1 MLKKDKVKK
10 NENKEEKQPKPKKK
24 TKKQIIIYVLIALG
38 VCLIGCLVSFF
49 IYQKTVKPKKSAD
62 ATKTVKKEES
72 KTNSLTE
79 LKTELTDQIT
89 AKLTQL
95 KEYKCTGDNCLKDET
110 KTEMTSKLDAY
121 LKQVDEVKKDEEALT
136 KLQQEI
142 TEYLA
147 TVDKDITASE
157 EAKTDTDKTS
167 SANKTTTNKTT
178 NSKTTNKT
186 TSSQKTT
193 SSSTNASLETLL
205 NSAPLSPLKTG
216 YPAVDSAVESVL
228 NSQTNSGMSTY
239 QKVMAIYD
247 WLVKVMT
254 YAVPMIYM
262 DDVQSIADEYALA
275 YNDAQELY
283 LAEDGFDSH
292 YGSCDTYSAMF
303 MIITRRIGLDSYTI
317 SAKYG
322 NGGHTTVN
330 IKLNGAW
337 YNFDAQGDAKQKAK
351 GKNYYFLGQNE
362 AQMKKAYSAI
372 YRSESVARF
381 KKFAKQ
387 GDLLKTSI
395 TVNGK
400 TYNAQ
405 TSSSITKKD
414 TKIMDVVYNKGVGIT
429 INVSASAEVSTY
441 WEFDDSTYIFDSY
454 SGHDGKVTN
463 GPITANINYPGRGY
477 LKIRLTD
484 GSGRH
489 TDYMIRINAIENGSP
504 FMVNSNVSDASYADY
519 FYIGANAIN
528 GSGEAKFSAKILETD
543 DPNANNI
550 IIEQGDLYP
559 LVFKNVKTYEYYYK
573 IEVTAV
579 DAVGHVATTIH
590 NFDSR
595 PK

>member
-10 NENKEEKQPKPKKK
+10 SKNKEEKQPKITKK

-49 IYQKTVKPKKSAD
+49 LYQKNVKPKKSAE
-62 ATKTVKKEES
+62 ATKTVKKED

-79 LKTELTDQIT
+79 LKTELTNQLT

-121 LKQVDEVKKDEEALT
+121 LKQVDEAKKDEEALT

-142 TEYLA
+142 TEYLT
-147 TVDKDITASE
+147 TVDKNLTTSE
-157 EAKTDTDKTS
+157 KSTTDKDKTS
-167 SANKTTTNKTT
+167 TTKKTT
-178 NSKTTNKT
+178 NSQTTNKT

-193 SSSTNASLETLL
+193 SSSNNASLETLL
-205 NSAPLSPLKTG
+205 NNAPLSPLKTG

-228 NSQTNSGMSTY
+228 NSQTNSSMSTY

-247 WLVKVMT
+247 WLAKVMT

-387 GDLLKTSI
+387 DDLLKTSI
-395 TVNGK
+395 YINGK

-414 TKIMDVVYNKGVGIT
+414 TNIMDVAYNKGAGIT
-429 INVSASAEVSTY
+429 INVSASTEVSTY
-441 WEFDDSTYIFDSY
+441 WEFDDTTYIFESY

-463 GPITANINYPGRGY
+463 GPITANIDYPGRGY

-543 DPNANNI
+543 DPNVGNI
-550 IIEQGDLYP
+550 IIEEGDRYP

-579 DAVGHVATTIH
+579 DAVGNVATTIH